1 MLGDKF
7 MYKIIAL
14 DMDETLLQ
22 PNKTISP
29 VDRDALIK
37 AQKMGIYVV
46 LATGRPIF
54 GIKKYIDE
62 LQIPDKG
69 YAICFNGAEVTTIDT
84 KELIYNKKLNGD
96 DLHYL
101 ADLSDKLKVNM
112 HGFDKN
118 GCFSE
123 RMSKYTNLEITL
135 NHIDLNYVKYS
146 DFSKDHEI
154 IKLMYVDEPDYLDS
168 VIEEFPSEIYE
179 RFNIVKSAPFFLE
192 FLNPKADKWY
202 ALEALAKHLG
212 IKNEEIITFGDEKND
227 HMMVKNAGLG
237 IAMGNAIEILKK
249 DAKFVTLKN
258 TENGIAYALN
268 KFVFNEK

>member
-1 MLGDKF
+1 

-29 VDRDALIK
+29 IDRDALIK

-54 GIKKYIDE
+54 GIRKYIDE
-62 LQIPDKG
+62 LEIPDKG
-69 YAICFNGAEVTTIDT
+69 YAVCFNGAEVTTIDT
-84 KELIYNKKLNGD
+84 KEKIYNEKLNGLD
-96 DLHYL
+96 VHYL
-101 ADLSDKLKVNM
+101 ADLSKKLNINM

-123 RMSKYTNLEITL
+123 KMSKYTELEITL

-146 DFSKDHEI
+146 DYTENDEI
-154 IKLMYVDEPDYLDS
+154 IKIMYVDEPDYLDS
-168 VIEEFPSEIYE
+168 VIEKFPKEIYSKY
-179 RFNIVKSAPFFLE
+179 NIVKSAPFFLE
-192 FLNPKADKWY
+192 FLKPSADKWY
-202 ALEALAKHLG
+202 AIEALAKHLG
-212 IKNEEIITFGDEKND
+212 IKNEEIMTFGDEKND
-227 HMMVKNAGLG
+227 YLMVKNAGLG
-237 IAMGNAIEILKK
+237 IAMGNAIDQLKK
-249 DAKFVTLKN
+249 AAKFVTLKN

-268 KFVFNEK
+268 KFIFEKEK

>member
-1 MLGDKF
+1 

-22 PNKTISP
+22 PNKTISKE
-29 VDRDALIK
+29 DKEALIK
-37 AQKMGIYVV
+37 AQEKGIYVV

-54 GIKKYIDE
+54 GIRKYIDE

-84 KELIYNKKLNGD
+84 KERIYNEKLNGE

-101 ADLSDKLKVNM
+101 ADLSKKLNVNM

-123 RMSKYTNLEITL
+123 RMSKYTELEITL

-146 DFSKDHEI
+146 DFDKDHEI

-168 VIEEFPSEIYE
+168 VIEEFPSDIYK

-192 FLNPKADKWY
+192 FLKPTADKWY

-212 IKNEEIITFGDEKND
+212 VKSEEIITFGDEKND
-227 HMMVKNAGLG
+227 YLMVKNAGLG
-237 IAMGNAIEILKK
+237 IAMGNAIEDVKK
-249 DAKFVTLKN
+249 VAKFITVKN

>member
-1 MLGDKF
+1 

-37 AQKMGIYVV
+37 AQEMGIYVV

-54 GIKKYIDE
+54 GIRKYIDE

-84 KELIYNKKLNGD
+84 KERIYNKKLNGL

-101 ADLSDKLKVNM
+101 STLAKKIKVHM
-112 HGFDKN
+112 HGFDMK

-123 RMSKYTNLEITL
+123 EMSKYTNLEITL
-135 NHIDLNYVKYS
+135 NHIDLNYVNYD
-146 DFSKDHEI
+146 DFSDDHEI
-154 IKLMYVDEPDYLDS
+154 IKIMFVDEPEILDEA
-168 VIEEFPSEIYE
+168 IKKFPSDIYNK
-179 RFNIVKSAPFFLE
+179 FNIVKSAPFFLE

-202 ALEALAKHLG
+202 ALEALANHLG

>member
-1 MLGDKF
+1 

-22 PNKTISP
+22 PNKTIAKA
-29 VDRDALIK
+29 DRDALIK

-54 GIKKYIDE
+54 GIRKYIDE
-62 LQIPDKG
+62 LEIPDKG

-84 KELIYNKKLNGD
+84 KELVYNEKLNGNDVHYLANLSKKLN
-96 DLHYL
+96 
-101 ADLSDKLKVNM
+101 VNM
-112 HGFDKN
+112 HGFDKK

-123 RMSKYTNLEITL
+123 KMSKYTELEITL

-146 DFSKDHEI
+146 DYKESDEI
-154 IKLMYVDEPDYLDS
+154 IKIMYVDEPDYLDS
-168 VIEEFPSEIYE
+168 VIEEFPKEIYE
-179 RFNIVKSAPFFLE
+179 KYNIVKSAPFFLE

-212 IKNEEIITFGDEKND
+212 IKNEEIMTFGDEKND
-227 HMMVKNAGLG
+227 YLMVKNAGLG
-237 IAMGNAIEILKK
+237 IAMGNAIDLLKK

-268 KFVFNEK
+268 KFIFNVNK